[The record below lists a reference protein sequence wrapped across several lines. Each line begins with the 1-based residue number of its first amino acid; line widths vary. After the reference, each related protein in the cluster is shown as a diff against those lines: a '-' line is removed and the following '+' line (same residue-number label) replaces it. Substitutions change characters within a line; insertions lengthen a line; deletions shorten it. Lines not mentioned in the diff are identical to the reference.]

1 MRWERKEEKSNK
13 FSSYLF
19 NLFPHPPVP
28 CHRVPIPQVLVSDT
42 RGVGGSSHKML
53 WQVQSL
59 GTWWHCGR
67 AGDQPREL
75 RLCWAKGCP
84 EPESDVDQEDEGDL
98 EFDILLLHMSPTSQ
112 TDHPEDVFVEVIS
125 NTIAITCNLTPH
137 SCKALSVSSDVDL
150 SFPWPGAGS
159 FWRLQTVQSLSPE
172 AGGWGVAVRTPEPSL
187 AAASAFSVLVMIT
200 HFFFVYWGDYLVI
213 MTSNGNF

>member
-98 EFDILLLHMSPTSQ
+98 ASDVLLLGVLHRKQITKKIYFEKIYPLC
-112 TDHPEDVFVEVIS
+112 HPPSVMDCSWQSELEL
-125 NTIAITCNLTPH
+125 CN
-137 SCKALSVSSDVDL
+137 VSSQADDWQ
-150 SFPWPGAGS
+150 F
-159 FWRLQTVQSLSPE
+159 E
-172 AGGWGVAVRTPEPSL
+172 
-187 AAASAFSVLVMIT
+187 
-200 HFFFVYWGDYLVI
+200 
-213 MTSNGNF
+213 